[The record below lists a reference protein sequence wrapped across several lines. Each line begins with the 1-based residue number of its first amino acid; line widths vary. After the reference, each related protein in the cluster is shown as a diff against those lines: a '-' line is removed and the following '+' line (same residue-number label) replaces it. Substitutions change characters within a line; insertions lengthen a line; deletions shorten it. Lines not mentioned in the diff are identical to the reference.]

1 MLTQTDKRTDAQTE
15 PMSVDSDN
23 KAQAVDI
30 VSTEDVKI
38 TSNLE
43 EKMSDTTNRAEFNAM
58 FHGQDDDE
66 DEDMDSMQVI
76 VHSTLYIV
84 HSCTLYEFIYR

>member
-1 MLTQTDKRTDAQTE
+1 MLTTTQTDAQTDKLVE
-15 PMSVDSDN
+15 PMKVDTEN
-23 KAQAVDI
+23 KAQAVDV

-58 FHGQDDDE
+58 FHGQDEDE
-66 DEDMDSMQVI
+66 DEDMDSMQVSLNFCI
-76 VHSTLYIV
+76 VLCHLTLNN
-84 HSCTLYEFIYR
+84 